1 MPIGSIAAV
10 AIGICLPLYSQVQT
24 VTIGFPE
31 GSVEISEGAY
41 WHIAEAAGLM
51 VGNELAELHLDAYF
65 PYGAGREDEP
75 AMSLAR
81 ARTEAVRRT
90 AVQLGVASELVD
102 EGQSALGWDI
112 DAAGQTRPVPF
123 PAEQLNVVEMRIRV
137 KADCHPLAEEARR
150 TNPNR

>member
-41 WHIAEAAGLM
+41 WHIAEAAGSV

-81 ARTEAVRRT
+81 RSSLASRQSLLAKASPPLAGTSTPPARRDP
-90 AVQLGVASELVD
+90 S
-102 EGQSALGWDI
+102 
-112 DAAGQTRPVPF
+112 PF
-123 PAEQLNVVEMRIRV
+123 P
-137 KADCHPLAEEARR
+137 
-150 TNPNR
+150 PNSSTSSK